1 MNPAIDEYIE
11 YLENMCGFAIRTI
24 KQHQR
29 VCRLWIKFLSKME
42 NKELF
47 MAEPMDILDFIGFRQ
62 KQGKVKNVTISKELC
77 VIRTLYKWL
86 QDFKKLKLNPAAS
99 LPELICEPPAEKK
112 YLTVK
117 ECFDL
122 LSSIDTDTLIGLRD
136 HTIIALLWAT
146 GLRSSE
152 ICALDRQDI
161 DLRERCLIVKK
172 GKGGKQRQVFY
183 NNKMNEFL
191 TRYRILVQGSGD
203 TPLFHVFSRNGSNRV
218 KNARLS
224 QSRLVEIVRQKSMDA
239 GITKKVSPVTFRHTF
254 ATHMYEAGV
263 TMQDIKEILGHDDE
277 TETTIY
283 VHISI
288 DTARRFLEN
297 HIANPAKYGHGGRR

>member
-29 VCRLWIKFLSKME
+29 VCRLWINFLSKMG

-77 VIRTLYKWL
+77 VIRTLYAWL
-86 QDFKKLKLNPAAS
+86 QDFKKLKLNPTAS
-99 LPELICEPPAEKK
+99 LPELICELSAEKK
-112 YLTVK
+112 YLMVK

-136 HTIIALLWAT
+136 HTIIALLGAT

-161 DLRERCLIVKK
+161 NLRERCLIVKK

-183 NNKMNEFL
+183 NNKMNDFL

-203 TPLFHVFSRNGSNRV
+203 TPLFHAFSRNGSNRTR
-218 KNARLS
+218 NARLS
-224 QSRLVEIVRQKSMDA
+224 QSRLVEIVRQKSRDA
-239 GITKKVSPVTFRHTF
+239 GITKKS
-254 ATHMYEAGV
+254 A
-263 TMQDIKEILGHDDE
+263 L
-277 TETTIY
+277 
-283 VHISI
+283 
-288 DTARRFLEN
+288 
-297 HIANPAKYGHGGRR
+297 